1 MQPVSTQEGSARVI
15 GLLWPTTYYMHASVG
30 VYTKGLFWPDLV
42 VDLLALAAFIPLL
55 LLAGGLLLKKQEA

>member
-1 MQPVSTQEGSARVI
+1 
-15 GLLWPTTYYMHASVG
+15 MHASVG